1 MELAAKA
8 KYTRMVEVKKL
19 LLIVALLAPF
29 ISLAQEDDRDVKARP
44 WQPPVSQD
52 RFILDFNNDMW
63 LEYPDSIETRP
74 YSLGIGS
81 YIMYDYIIGK
91 SPISFAWG
99 YGFSSHNIHHNGVF
113 VEDSL
118 DGKPYTKLLPLPS
131 DYDYKKNKLAA
142 TYVEVPIELR
152 FRTRGSS
159 PFKLYLGGRVGYLVN
174 LHSKTKDDDGKRKFY
189 GLEGQ
194 DRLRYGLTGRIGVGQ
209 ININCFYGLSTLLL
223 EGEGDRIVPWSLGL
237 SIFLL

>member
-1 MELAAKA
+1 MDKV
-8 KYTRMVEVKKL
+8 KYIL
-19 LLIVALLAPF
+19 LVIALLAQVL
-29 ISLAQEDDRDVKARP
+29 IWGQEGEREVKSRP
-44 WQPPVSQD
+44 WEPPVSQD

-63 LEYPDSIETRP
+63 LEYPDSIEPRG

-81 YIMYDYIIGK
+81 YIMYDYLLGK
-91 SPISFAWG
+91 SPFSFAWG
-99 YGFSSHNIHHNGVF
+99 YGFSSHNIHHNGAF

-118 DGKPYTKLLPLPS
+118 DGKPYTRLVPLPD
-131 DYDYKKNKLAA
+131 DYKYKKNKLAA
-142 TYVEVPIELR
+142 TYIEVPVELR

-159 PFKLYLGGRVGYLVN
+159 PFKLYVGGRIGYLVN
-174 LHSKTKDDDGKRKFY
+174 LHTKTLDDDGKRKFY

-194 DRLRYGLTGRIGVGQ
+194 NRLRYGLTGRIGIGQ
-209 ININCFYGLSTLLL
+209 INVNCFYGLSTLLI